1 MRGIQTREFFYLFNP
16 WSDGKRKFAT
26 ATTGTA
32 SYRQMVKRAANEP
45 AIAARLQLF
54 DHRVPEEFYQ
64 ITSDPSCL
72 ENLIGYTEQKPIIDR
87 LRQTLAGALAATND
101 PVAPL
106 LADVDDLDGRA
117 AFMAREDSRAA
128 ATRRAK
134 QQRRLPAD
142 NKNAASNRQPRGA
155 LEDAQ

>member
-1 MRGIQTREFFYLFNP
+1 
-16 WSDGKRKFAT
+16 
-26 ATTGTA
+26 
-32 SYRQMVKRAANEP
+32 
-45 AIAARLQLF
+45 
-54 DHRVPEEFYQ
+54 VPEEFYQ

-106 LADVDDLDGRA
+106 LADVDDLDRRA